1 MSDRKADR
9 FAVRPK
15 FLAWLTL
22 AIALPVLAHAAW
34 DYTESRRLR
43 ARVDAIAAK
52 GEPTSIDQVR
62 QYRNLTESEREA
74 ARLYRAAAALA
85 SDWNR
90 NAYVPLAPPNNILS
104 SKPEEWSPA
113 QRQRADHLLAA
124 NSEALALV
132 DRATALEFAGF
143 HPGTDYSY
151 RFGELLQLEQILSL
165 RTRVLAVDQ
174 RDATA
179 TAVHVQLRLRQ
190 AIDREYPNT
199 LSWFMESISRDV
211 ALVVGR
217 VRPTDESFAAWDAVL
232 STLDRDDRLKRIFL
246 THRAQW
252 LNNGSLRP
260 RTRLYPAL
268 IPWEAVRRPFDLHMV
283 NEVAD
288 EQARY
293 IEFAD
298 RPWSQRLEAFRD
310 VDTGP
315 FAERKDVSA
324 MQRSTAAELVR
335 QEARNTALL
344 RAVRIA
350 IAIERARDS
359 HSPPEIQKLIDP
371 FSGEPMRV
379 RRDDVS
385 YAVYSVGPNRR
396 DDRGHATLDIT
407 FRPVPPPLIP
417 NP

>member
-1 MSDRKADR
+1 MSGRPVDRL
-9 FAVRPK
+9 AVRPK

-34 DYTESRRLR
+34 DYAEARGLR
-43 ARVDAIAAK
+43 KRVEAISAK
-52 GEPTSIDQVR
+52 GEPVSIDQIR
-62 QYRNLTESEREA
+62 PYRNLTDSDREA
-74 ARLYRAAAALA
+74 ARLYRAAAILA

-113 QRQRADHLLAA
+113 QRERAARLLSA
-124 NSEALALV
+124 NSEALELI
-132 DRATALEFAGF
+132 DRATAIEFSGF
-143 HPGTDYSY
+143 HPGTEYSY
-151 RFGELLQLEQILSL
+151 RFGELWQLEQIASL

-174 RDATA
+174 RHTAATA
-179 TAVHVQLRLRQ
+179 FHAQLRLRQ
-190 AIDREYPNT
+190 AIEKEYPNT
-199 LSWFMESISRDV
+199 LSWFLESIYRDLE
-211 ALVVGR
+211 LVLGR
-217 VRPTDESFAAWDAVL
+217 IRPAEASLAAWESVL
-232 STLDRDDRLKRIFL
+232 STLDRDDRVKRIFL
-246 THRAQW
+246 AHRAQW

-260 RTRLYPAL
+260 RNRFGPVV
-268 IPWEAVRRPFDLHMV
+268 IPWEAVRRPLDLRMV

-288 EQARY
+288 QQARY

-298 RPWSQRLEAFRD
+298 RPWPQRLDAFQD

-315 FAERKDVSA
+315 FGERKDISA
-324 MQRSTAAELVR
+324 MQRYGAADTVR

-344 RAVRIA
+344 RSARTA
-350 IAIERARDS
+350 IAIERAKAS
-359 HSPPEIQKLIDP
+359 NTTPEIPKLIDP

-379 RRDDVS
+379 KRDHLS

-396 DDRGHATLDIT
+396 DDGGHATLDVT
-407 FRPVPPPLIP
+407 FRPVPPP